1 MSRALRIV
9 NARTYDPAN
18 GVDGDVREILSYD
31 GKIVAQLPKDEQPR
45 TIDAT
50 AMVVMPGGVEM
61 HAHLAS
67 MSVNAARQIQS
78 ATGYE
83 QVVPTA
89 PDTGRLYALLGY
101 TTAVE
106 AAVAPSAAAHAHL
119 QLDVMANIDTAILVL
134 MANHEG
140 LIDRIDQ
147 GDEDGVVAMIAQLL
161 RATGGYGIK
170 AVNPMAVA
178 AWRRDATKNHIDTI
192 DDKAA
197 GTKVSPRRM
206 LEVLTAA
213 QQRLDLPHPTHIHG
227 PQLGEPGSVE
237 ITIEMIKA
245 LKGQRFHLAH
255 LQYYAYGRTKHGRLR
270 SEVEYL
276 LRHVSDHKTV
286 TADLGMVAYGPAFT
300 ATADLPLEY
309 NLYRQ
314 AGSPCKPAR
323 FVESGNEDCFGLMP
337 LVHQPTHPV
346 HAVQWATGL
355 ELALLWDNPWQYALT
370 VDHPN
375 GGSFLNYP
383 ALIALLMNKP
393 LRDEQLAA
401 ANKAAR
407 QYTGLGGINREMTL
421 SDIAIITRAAPAA
434 ALGLAN
440 KGHLGPGADADITI
454 YNDDTTDP
462 QRMFENPRY
471 VVKGGHVLV
480 EDGQLG
486 QAVKGVRFCAAVDNN
501 PHGALLFRDW
511 WQAAGGYAVDQ
522 FGITE
527 QQRQAM
533 IPVGGGVD

>member
-1 MSRALRIV
+1 MSRTLRII
-9 NARTYDPAN
+9 NGRTYDPAN
-18 GVDGDVREILSYD
+18 GVDGDVRKILAHD
-31 GKIVAQLPKDEQPR
+31 GKIVAQLPEDAQPR

-67 MSVNAARQIQS
+67 MPVNAARQIQS
-78 ATGYE
+78 ATGYG

-119 QLDVMANIDTAILVL
+119 QLNEMANLDTAVLVL

-140 LIDRIDQ
+140 LIERIDQ
-147 GDEDGVVAMIAQLL
+147 GDDDGAVAMIAELL
-161 RATGGYGIK
+161 RVTGGLGIK
-170 AVNPMAVA
+170 AVNPVAVA
-178 AWRRDATKNHIDTI
+178 AWRRDAAKTHVDSI

-206 LEVLTAA
+206 LEVLTDA
-213 QQRLDLPHPTHIHG
+213 QQRLGLPHPTHIHG
-227 PQLGEPGSVE
+227 PQLGEPGGVD

-245 LKGQRFHLAH
+245 LSGRRFHLAH
-255 LQYYAYGRTKHGRLR
+255 LQYYAYGKTNRGRLK
-270 SEVEYL
+270 SEVERL
-276 LRHVSDHKTV
+276 LKNISGREGI

-309 NLYRQ
+309 DLYRRVR
-314 AGSPCKPAR
+314 SPGKHAC

-337 LVHQPTHPV
+337 LVRQPTHPV
-346 HAVQWATGL
+346 HAMQWATGL

-393 LRDEQLAA
+393 LRDEQLAS
-401 ANKAAR
+401 ANEAAR
-407 QYTGLGGINREMTL
+407 QHTGLGGISREMTL
-421 SDIAIITRAAPAA
+421 NEIAVITRAAPAA
-434 ALGLAN
+434 ALGLAD

-454 YNDDTTDP
+454 YSDDTADP
-462 QRMFENPRY
+462 RRMFESPRY
-471 VVKGGHVLV
+471 VIKGGHVLV
-480 EDGQLG
+480 EDGQLRQTAEG
-486 QAVKGVRFCAAVDNN
+486 ERLRAAVDDD
-501 PHGALLFRDW
+501 PHGASLFRDW
-511 WQAAGGYAVDQ
+511 WRTAGGYDVDQ
-522 FGITE
+522 FGIAE
-527 QQRQAM
+527 HERQAM
-533 IPVGGGVD
+533 IPVVG